1 MQLPT
6 DAGGQVLDG
15 IGSAYAAASHVW
27 LARLVPVAQRTFAIL
42 AGIEVAISALL
53 YGFRRSALDEVAAR
67 FVLKFM
73 LLAVLLSL
81 ITSFAFWMPP
91 FVAGFAAAGE
101 RAIGAPGTVNPSD
114 VIDIGVALS
123 GKLLS
128 SLDVVG
134 VLSNPAMA
142 IVAGLSAC
150 LVLFAYVTVAAQLVL
165 VLVESYVV
173 LSGGVVFLGFAAF
186 RGTAGIAQGFL
197 SYAVH
202 VGVKIF
208 LLYLMVS
215 LGSELSRGW
224 IDLIRAD
231 QLFGPGSPLGQVV
244 GGALIFAMLSTRVPE
259 VGSSWIARRQDF
271 SLAAALKGL

>member
-1 MQLPT
+1 MQVAT
-6 DAGGQVLDG
+6 DIAN
-15 IGSAYAAASHVW
+15 AYGAASHVW
-27 LARLVPVAQRTFAIL
+27 LARLVPVAQRAFAVL
-42 AGIEVAISALL
+42 AGIEVAISALV
-53 YGFRRSALDEVAAR
+53 YGLRRDSLDDVAAK

-73 LLAVLLSL
+73 VLAVLLSL
-81 ITSFAFWMPP
+81 ITSFTFWMPP

-101 RAIGAPGTVNPSD
+101 HAIGAAGTVNPSD

-128 SLDVVG
+128 ALDVVG
-134 VLSNPAMA
+134 VLTNPAMA

-150 LVLFAYVTVAAQLVL
+150 CVLFAYVVVAAQLVM

-173 LSGGVVFLGFAAF
+173 LSGGVVFLGFAGF
-186 RGTAGIAQGFL
+186 RGTAGIAEGFL
-197 SYAVH
+197 SYAVQ

-224 IDLIRAD
+224 IDQVRGE
-231 QLFGPGSPLGQVV
+231 QFGQVV
-244 GGALIFAMLSTRVPE
+244 GGAVIFAVLATRIPE
-259 VGSSWIARRQDF
+259 VGSSWIARHQRF
-271 SLAAALKGL
+271 SLARVLGGL

>member
-6 DAGGQVLDG
+6 DSGILDG
-15 IGSAYAAASHVW
+15 IGNAFLSASHVW

-42 AGIEVAISALL
+42 AGIEVAISALI
-53 YGFRRSALDEVAAR
+53 YGLRREALDDVAAR
-67 FVLKFM
+67 FILKFM

-91 FVAGFAAAGE
+91 FVTGFAAAGE
-101 RAIGAPGTVNPSD
+101 QAIGAAGTVNPSD
-114 VIDIGVALS
+114 IIDIGVALA

-128 SLDVVG
+128 ALDVVG
-134 VLSNPAMA
+134 VLTNPAMA
-142 IVAGLSAC
+142 IVAALSAC
-150 LVLFAYVTVAAQLVL
+150 LVLFSYVYVAAQLVL

-186 RGTAGIAQGFL
+186 RGTAGIAEGFL
-197 SYAVH
+197 TYAVH

-224 IDLIRAD
+224 IDLIHAEA
-231 QLFGPGSPLGQVV
+231 LFGPGSPLGQVV
-244 GGALIFAMLSTRVPE
+244 GGAVIFALLATRIPDA
-259 VGSSWIARRQDF
+259 GSSWIARHQRF
-271 SLAAALKGL
+271 SLSTALGGL